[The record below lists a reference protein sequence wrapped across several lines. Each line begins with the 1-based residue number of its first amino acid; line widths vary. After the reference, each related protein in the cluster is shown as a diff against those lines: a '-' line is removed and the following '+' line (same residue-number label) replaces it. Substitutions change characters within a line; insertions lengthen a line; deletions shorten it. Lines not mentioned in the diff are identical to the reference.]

1 MPKKCVCGSAP
12 DPAGGAYSVPP
23 DPLAGNGGGATL
35 KGTVGRG
42 EETRVGRGGNG
53 RRERGRGKRKTASGI
68 HLLPAVTFFAGKP
81 AGN

>member
-53 RRERGRGKRKTASGI
+53 RRERGRGGEREGKTKNR
-68 HLLPAVTFFAGKP
+68 LRNTFTTGSYLFRR
-81 AGN
+81 